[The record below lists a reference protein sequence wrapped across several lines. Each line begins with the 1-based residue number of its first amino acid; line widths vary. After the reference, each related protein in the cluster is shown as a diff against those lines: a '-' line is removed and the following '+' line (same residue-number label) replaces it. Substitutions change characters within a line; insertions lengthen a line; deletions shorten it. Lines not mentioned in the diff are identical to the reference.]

1 MIKPPV
7 AWEKPGSSANGL
19 PHVEDRLR
27 VSTTYLG
34 PHSQLASVKGE
45 KV

>member
-7 AWEKPGSSANGL
+7 AWEKLGDSANGL
-19 PHVEDRLR
+19 PYVEDKLGARM
-27 VSTTYLG
+27 SYLG